1 MSEEYTETTNGYS
14 QVIEVEDCTMKNVCK
29 YIKQL
34 QQENQ
39 ELKERINMTININR
53 KNKELLSVLDE
64 IREYINGAYEMSCYT
79 KSISLDQENIEDIL
93 EILDKV
99 GSNDNKE

>member
-1 MSEEYTETTNGYS
+1 MSVNDMSEEYTETTNGYS

-39 ELKERINMTININR
+39 QLKEQLDKATKQSVTDHKYASECEDKVITY
-53 KNKELLSVLDE
+53 KSVLDE
-64 IREYINGAYEMSCYT
+64 IRECAQQDCGMYEII
-79 KSISLDQENIEDIL
+79 K
-93 EILDKV
+93 ILDKV
-99 GSNDNKE
+99 KE